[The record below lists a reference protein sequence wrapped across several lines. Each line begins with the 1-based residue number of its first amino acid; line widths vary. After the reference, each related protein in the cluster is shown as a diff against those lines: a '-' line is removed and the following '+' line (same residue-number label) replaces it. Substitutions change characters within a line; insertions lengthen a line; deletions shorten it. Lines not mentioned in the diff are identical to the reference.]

1 MTNVR
6 RKNWENEDS
15 EALIRAWDDIGSI
28 TILAILLNR
37 SSSSVQTQASRLGL
51 PRRKDGLQKHRKRWS
66 RSEERL
72 LDKSIDLNTDD
83 AGRVHIYEIAKEM
96 NRSVDAIA
104 NKLLDKFGDE
114 ELLAEI
120 LLIPQEIR
128 DKLKSPKART
138 GERQYAKQGEVRD
151 TRAKPKMRD
160 CMTCRSPFWS
170 EGAHNRICDKCKR
183 ACEGDES
190 MGEW

>member
-15 EALIRAWDDIGSI
+15 EALIRAWDEIGSI

-72 LDKSIDLNTDD
+72 LDKSIDKHTDEM
-83 AGRVHIYEIAKEM
+83 GQVHIYQIAHEM

-104 NKLLDKFGDE
+104 NKLMEKFGDE

-120 LLIPQEIR
+120 LLIPQEIK
-128 DKLKSPKART
+128 DKLKNPKNSGADRS
-138 GERQYAKQGEVRD
+138 YAKPGEVKD